1 MKTTLLMVCGHQ
13 RLGRFSLRRHRR
25 NRQGREGMFLVSCA
39 RTSKSDVRR
48 LPCFLQGMDAE
59 ADIRVGEGSFGATLW
74 SRLAENTFTSSLVV
88 CSVQAIPQIFLW
100 LSSQVR
106 TISAKCWPSPLMLGD
121 TRRDPIRGKLE
132 ETAWVLDHYLDALP
146 PTCRPPGSKA
156 FKLTHIRSTH
166 R

>member
-13 RLGRFSLRRHRR
+13 RPGRFSLRRHRR

-74 SRLAENTFTSSLVV
+74 SRLAENTFRPSS
-88 CSVQAIPQIFLW
+88 SAPYRPFRR
-100 LSSQVR
+100 SSCGYPHRFVPYPR
-106 TISAKCWPSPLMLGD
+106 SAGPVPSCWVTPGEIRSGASWRKRHGFSITISMPCRPHA
-121 TRRDPIRGKLE
+121 
-132 ETAWVLDHYLDALP
+132 ALP
-146 PTCRPPGSKA
+146 GVR
-156 FKLTHIRSTH
+156 RSS
-166 R
+166 